1 MSIRCMA
8 LWSVLIAALCL
19 AVACDSGGEAESAK
33 AAPATQQAQAATAAP
48 VATAT
53 PEPAPITAAAP
64 AHTSTPTP
72 TPAPPATPEPTPS
85 PTAASAPTTTPVP
98 TATPEPASAAVSVD
112 DFDQQRLIAEVIG
125 SPPRTLRMA
134 LDMDAPEGVTLVFV
148 VELQAEEGV
157 SRVLFEAST
166 PLGAVKYEIIA
177 TSDRMYVSGG
187 AGGET
192 TGWITAEG
200 AENPFAETLALAST
214 AAFEGQLTAVAVEPC
229 RGGRTC
235 FVLEDAATPGMQV
248 FIDTATYYPVTV
260 INTDP
265 PPGQPATIEIDW
277 NEDFEIAI
285 PADAEEVTA
294 DEIGAKL
301 LELFLALGA
310 LQPG

>member
-1 MSIRCMA
+1 MSVRRIA

-19 AVACDSGGEAESAK
+19 AVACDSGGESESPTAIYT
-33 AAPATQQAQAATAAP
+33 APATQQAQAATAAP

-53 PEPAPITAAAP
+53 PEPAPTTAAAP
-64 AHTSTPTP
+64 APTSTPTP
-72 TPAPPATPEPTPS
+72 TPAPPATPEPTPM
-85 PTAASAPTTTPVP
+85 P

-166 PLGAVKYEIIA
+166 PLGAGKYEIIA

-200 AENPFAETLALAST
+200 AENPFAENLALASPAT
-214 AAFEGQLTAVAVEPC
+214 FAGQLTAVAVEPC

-235 FVLEDAATPGMQV
+235 FVLENAATPGMQV

-260 INTDP
+260 INSDP

-310 LQPG
+310 LQSG

>member
-1 MSIRCMA
+1 M
-8 LWSVLIAALCL
+8 
-19 AVACDSGGEAESAK
+19 
-33 AAPATQQAQAATAAP
+33 
-48 VATAT
+48 
-53 PEPAPITAAAP
+53 
-64 AHTSTPTP
+64 
-72 TPAPPATPEPTPS
+72 
-85 PTAASAPTTTPVP
+85 P

-134 LDMDAPEGVTLVFV
+134 LDMDAPEGVTRVFV

-166 PLGAVKYEIIA
+166 PLGAGKYEIIA

-200 AENPFAETLALAST
+200 AENPFAENLALASPAT
-214 AAFEGQLTAVAVEPC
+214 FAGQLTAVAVEPC

-235 FVLEDAATPGMQV
+235 FVLENAATPGMQV

-260 INTDP
+260 INSDP

-301 LELFLALGA
+301 LELFLVLGA
-310 LQPG
+310 LQSG

>member
-19 AVACDSGGEAESAK
+19 AVACDFGGESESPTAIYT
-33 AAPATQQAQAATAAP
+33 APATQQAQAAAP
-48 VATAT
+48 PPATAT
-53 PEPAPITAAAP
+53 AEPAPTTVAAP
-64 AHTSTPTP
+64 APTS
-72 TPAPPATPEPTPS
+72 TPEPTP
-85 PTAASAPTTTPVP
+85 TAPPAPTTTPVP

-166 PLGAVKYEIIA
+166 PLGAGKYEIIA

-200 AENPFAETLALAST
+200 AENPFAENLALASPAT
-214 AAFEGQLTAVAVEPC
+214 FAGQLTAVAVEPC

-235 FVLEDAATPGMQV
+235 FVLENAATPGMQV

-260 INTDP
+260 INSDP

-310 LQPG
+310 LQSG